1 MSAAP
6 SSASVVSLLAA
17 VGTLALAASAA
28 TTATTGTAH
37 AQAWPAKPL
46 RWFIPF
52 PPGGGTDVM
61 SRVIAQ
67 KLSERLGQPVVVE
80 NRAGSGGT
88 IGLEAA
94 ARAPADGYNVV
105 MGQAANLAVAPA
117 LYKKLPYDPVKDF
130 APITNAVSA
139 PLVLV
144 VNPAL
149 PVKTVKELAAL
160 GRARPD
166 QLTFGSPGNGTAG
179 HLAGEQFKIAA
190 KAKMTHIPY
199 KGNVPAMTD
208 VLGGQISMLF
218 STIPPVLGQ
227 VKSGRLRAIASTGA
241 QRSAVLPAVPTM
253 AESGLPE
260 FVLVNWWGVLAPAGT
275 PPDIVGRLN
284 GEIVKVLQ
292 LPEVRE
298 RIAAEGGEPSPNSP
312 EQFAKFIAAEVV
324 KWGALVRASGAQVD

>member
-1 MSAAP
+1 MMRALVF
-6 SSASVVSLLAA
+6 SASLAMLLGAEA
-17 VGTLALAASAA
+17 GQ
-28 TTATTGTAH
+28 
-37 AQAWPAKPL
+37 AQAWPSKPL

-130 APITNAVSA
+130 APVTNAVSA

-160 GRARPD
+160 ARARPD

-190 KAKMTHIPY
+190 KGRMTHIPY

-227 VKSGRLRAIASTGA
+227 VRTGRLRAIAATGA
-241 QRSAVLPAVPTM
+241 DRAAVLPAVPTM
-253 AESGLPE
+253 VESGLPA

-275 PPDIVGRLN
+275 PPDIVSRLN

-292 LPEVRE
+292 LPDVRE
-298 RIAAEGGEPSPNSP
+298 RIATEGGEPSPTSP
-312 EQFAKFIAAEVV
+312 EQFAKFISAEVV
-324 KWGALVRASGAQVD
+324 KWGALVRASGAQID

>member
-1 MSAAP
+1 MMR
-6 SSASVVSLLAA
+6 
-17 VGTLALAASAA
+17 TLVFAASLAMVLGA
-28 TTATTGTAH
+28 EASR
-37 AQAWPAKPL
+37 AQAWPSKPL

-94 ARAPADGYNVV
+94 ARAPADGYHVV

-130 APITNAVSA
+130 VPVTNAVSA

-160 GRARPD
+160 ARARPD

-190 KAKMTHIPY
+190 KARMTHIPY

-227 VKSGRLRAIASTGA
+227 VRTGRLRAIAATGA
-241 QRSAVLPAVPTM
+241 DRAAVLPAVPTM
-253 AESGLPE
+253 VESGLPA

-275 PPDIVGRLN
+275 PPDIVSRLN

-292 LPEVRE
+292 LSDVRE
-298 RIAAEGGEPSPNSP
+298 RIATEGGEPSPTSP
-312 EQFAKFIAAEVV
+312 EQFAKFISAEVV
-324 KWGALVRASGAQVD
+324 KWGALVRASGAQID

>member
-1 MSAAP
+1 MMRTLVFAA
-6 SSASVVSLLAA
+6 S
-17 VGTLALAASAA
+17 LALVLGAAESR
-28 TTATTGTAH
+28 
-37 AQAWPAKPL
+37 AQAWPSKPL

-94 ARAPADGYNVV
+94 ARAPADGYHVV

-130 APITNAVSA
+130 APVTNAVSA
-139 PLVLV
+139 TLVLV

-160 GRARPD
+160 ARARPD

-190 KAKMTHIPY
+190 KARMTHIPY

-227 VKSGRLRAIASTGA
+227 VRTGRLRAIAATGA
-241 QRSAVLPAVPTM
+241 DRAAVLPAVPTM
-253 AESGLPE
+253 VESGLPA

-275 PPDIVGRLN
+275 PPDIVSRLH

-292 LPEVRE
+292 LPDVRE
-298 RIAAEGGEPSPNSP
+298 RIATEGGEPSPTSP
-312 EQFAKFIAAEVV
+312 EQFAKFISAEVV
-324 KWGALVRASGAQVD
+324 KWGALVRASGAQID

>member
-1 MSAAP
+1 MRRALFVATLPLLVAAGTFALAP
-6 SSASVVSLLAA
+6 SAQ
-17 VGTLALAASAA
+17 
-28 TTATTGTAH
+28 
-37 AQAWPAKPL
+37 AQAWPSKPL

-61 SRVIAQ
+61 SRVMAQ
-67 KLSERLGQPVVVE
+67 KLSERIGQPVVVE
-80 NRAGSGGT
+80 NRPGSGGT

-94 ARAPADGYNVV
+94 ARAPADGYNLV

-139 PLVLV
+139 PSVLV

-149 PVKTVKELAAL
+149 PVKTVKELSAL
-160 GRARPD
+160 ARGRPD
-166 QLTFGSPGNGTAG
+166 QLTFGSPGNGTTG

-190 KAKMTHIPY
+190 GAKMTHVPY

-208 VLGGQISMLF
+208 VLGGQVSMLF

-227 VKSGRLRAIASTGA
+227 IRSGRLRALATTGA
-241 QRSAVLPAVPTM
+241 QRSPVLPAVPTM
-253 AESGLPE
+253 VEGGLPS

-275 PPDIVGRLN
+275 PPDIVNRIN
-284 GEIVKVLQ
+284 GELVKSLQ
-292 LPEVRE
+292 LPDVRE
-298 RIAAEGGEPSPNSP
+298 RIAAEGGEPSPTTP
-312 EQFAKFIAAEVV
+312 EQFARFIVAEIA
-324 KWGALVRASGAQVD
+324 KWAPLVRASGAQVD

>member
-1 MSAAP
+1 MRRGPALIAG
-6 SSASVVSLLAA
+6 AA
-17 VGTLALAASAA
+17 VIVVVGAAGGPAER
-28 TTATTGTAH
+28 AH

-46 RWFIPF
+46 RWIIPF

-61 SRVIAQ
+61 SRVISQ
-67 KLSERLGQPVVVE
+67 KLAERLGQPVVVE

-94 ARAPADGYNVV
+94 ARAPADGYHVV
-105 MGQAANLAVAPA
+105 MGQAANLAVAPT
-117 LYKKLPYDPVKDF
+117 LYKKLSYDPVKDF

-149 PVKTVKELAAL
+149 PVKSVKELTAL
-160 GRARPD
+160 ARSRPD

-179 HLAGEQFKIAA
+179 HLAGEQLKIAA
-190 KAKMTHIPY
+190 GAKMTHVPY

-227 VKSGRLRAIASTGA
+227 VRGNRLRALATTGA
-241 QRSAVLPAVPTM
+241 QRSPVLPTVPTL
-253 AESGLPE
+253 AESGLPA

-284 GEIVKVLQ
+284 AEIVKVLQ
-292 LPEVRE
+292 LPDVRE
-298 RIAAEGGEPSPNSP
+298 RIAAEGGEPSPTSP
-312 EQFAKFIAAEVV
+312 EQFATFIAAEVV
-324 KWGALVRASGAQVD
+324 KWGRLVRASGAQVD